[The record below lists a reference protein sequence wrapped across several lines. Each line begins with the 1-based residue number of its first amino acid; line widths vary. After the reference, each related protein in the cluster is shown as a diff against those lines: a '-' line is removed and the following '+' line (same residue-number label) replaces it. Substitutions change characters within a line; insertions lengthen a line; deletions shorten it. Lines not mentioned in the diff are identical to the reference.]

1 MKSQP
6 KILFLSCLLLA
17 LGLSSCASSLDRRI
31 SRNPEAFAKLTEK
44 DQAAVK
50 GGRIRE
56 GMTKDAVLLSW
67 GKPARISAGKR
78 DGKSYERWNYV
89 QYQSVVRPNYG
100 LAGGWGWGWGGG
112 WGGGGLGCRGFNPY
126 WGMGMG
132 PTVDFVPYDAAMVEF
147 AGNVVTGWSMPQW

>member
-6 KILFLSCLLLA
+6 KILFFACLLLA
-17 LGLSSCASSLDRRI
+17 LGLSSCASSVDRRI
-31 SRNPEAFAKLTEK
+31 SRNPEAFAKLSAM
-44 DQAAVK
+44 DQTAVRA
-50 GGRIRE
+50 GRIRE
-56 GMTKDAVLLSW
+56 GMTKEAVLLSW

-100 LAGGWGWGWGGG
+100 MAGAWGWGGG
-112 WGGGGLGCRGFNPY
+112 WGGGWGCGLGCRGFDPF

-132 PTVDFVPYDAAMVEF
+132 PTVDFVPYEAAMVEF
-147 AGNVVTGWSMPQW
+147 TKNIVTGWSVPQ